1 MRPGGGIRGPERGRV
16 LIPPTAT
23 DITRRRD
30 LLDHDAIDTVSEK
43 DLNTC
48 LSLRFARPG
57 EVLDADNRRVRLKPD
72 TVGKAIGPLGWLATT
87 NRVSP

>member
-1 MRPGGGIRGPERGRV
+1 M
-16 LIPPTAT
+16 IPPTAT

-48 LSLRFARPG
+48 RSLRFARTG
-57 EVLDADNRRVRLKPD
+57 EVLDADSRRVRLKPD
-72 TVGKAIGPLGWLATT
+72 TVGKAIEPLGWLATT

>member
-1 MRPGGGIRGPERGRV
+1 M
-16 LIPPTAT
+16 IPPTST

-48 LSLRFARPG
+48 LSLRFARTRECLRFARTR
-57 EVLDADNRRVRLKPD
+57 EVLDADSRRVRLKTD
-72 TVGKAIGPLGWLATT
+72 TVGKAIEPLGWLATT

>member
-1 MRPGGGIRGPERGRV
+1 M
-16 LIPPTAT
+16 IPPTAT

-30 LLDHDAIDTVSEK
+30 LLNHDAIDTVSEK

-57 EVLDADNRRVRLKPD
+57 EVLDADSRRVRLKPD
-72 TVGKAIGPLGWLATT
+72 TVGKAIEPLGWLATT

>member
-1 MRPGGGIRGPERGRV
+1 M
-16 LIPPTAT
+16 IPPTST

-48 LSLRFARPG
+48 LSLRFARTR
-57 EVLDADNRRVRLKPD
+57 EVLDADSRRVRLKTD
-72 TVGKAIGPLGWLATT
+72 TVGKAIEPLGWLATT